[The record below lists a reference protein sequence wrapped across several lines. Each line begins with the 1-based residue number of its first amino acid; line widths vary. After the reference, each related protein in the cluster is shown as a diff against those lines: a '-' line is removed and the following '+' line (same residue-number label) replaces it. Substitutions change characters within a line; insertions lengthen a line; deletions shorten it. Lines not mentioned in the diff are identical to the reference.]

1 MAFLER
7 LDADIAGPSEDKSD
21 ERSQRRAAVADRRRA
36 HIDES
41 RRSFMRL
48 MSHELRTPLNAIIG
62 FSEIIA
68 HQLYGPVGE
77 PRYVEHAGFIRESGL
92 RLLNLVNQIMEIARL
107 ESGAAD
113 LDIRAERLDET
124 VQDALADVAMSAQH
138 RRVTLETTLPQGK
151 PRVLCDPRALTTLLV
166 KLLENAILF
175 GPEGGVVRLR
185 VAADARWVTFEVCDD
200 GEGVEPEH
208 LPRLMRP
215 FEQGENALVR
225 HATGAGL
232 GLPTARLLC
241 EAMGGGLTLASHPG
255 QGLLA
260 TARLPAAPARP
271 ESIPGL
277 D

>member
-7 LDADIAGPSEDKSD
+7 LEADIGGPSGDKTD
-21 ERSQRRAAVADRRRA
+21 ERVQRRAAVAERRRA

-68 HQLYGPVGE
+68 HELYGPIE
-77 PRYVEHAGFIRESGL
+77 ESRYVEHAGFIRDSGL

-113 LDIRAERLDET
+113 LDIRPEWLDET
-124 VQDALADVAMSAQH
+124 VQDALADVALAAQQ
-138 RRVTLETTLPQGK
+138 RNVTLQASLPQGR
-151 PRVLCDPRALTTLLV
+151 PRVMCDPRALTTLLV
-166 KLLENAILF
+166 KLLDNAILF
-175 GPEGGVVRLR
+175 GPEGGVVRLN
-185 VAADARWVTFEVCDD
+185 VAADARWVTFQVCDE
-200 GEGVEPEH
+200 GEGVAAEH

-241 EAMGGGLTLASHPG
+241 EAMGGGLTLASLPG
-255 QGLLA
+255 QGIVA
-260 TARLPAAPARP
+260 TARLPAAPAKPARV
-271 ESIPGL
+271 
-277 D
+277 